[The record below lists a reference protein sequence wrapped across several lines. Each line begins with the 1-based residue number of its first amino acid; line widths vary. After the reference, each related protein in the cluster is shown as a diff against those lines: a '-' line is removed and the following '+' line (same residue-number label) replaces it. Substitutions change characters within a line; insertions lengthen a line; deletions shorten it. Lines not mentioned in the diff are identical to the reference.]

1 MLVLV
6 NLWEKTALDFLVTS
20 ANASQNAKK
29 NLALRGSPYFFVLV
43 QKSDFSMGRG
53 PILRCARVFEKK
65 PAGYSFHVLVMQAH
79 VRTGPE
85 TMPNVEIMWA
95 KVRYFLSQVSLYPC
109 TARSALH
116 GAKFV

>member
-53 PILRCARVFEKK
+53 PILRGARVFEKK
-65 PAGYSFHVLVMQAH
+65 TGWVLLPCVGDAGPRENGARDHAQC
-79 VRTGPE
+79 RD
-85 TMPNVEIMWA
+85 NVGQSSL
-95 KVRYFLSQVSLYPC
+95 LS
-109 TARSALH
+109 
-116 GAKFV
+116 